1 MIWTYFILFALTAVV
16 LWAAGAFTAW
26 KERRRVA
33 IIFTVSGLIVFFSYI
48 VMMWITLERPPL
60 RTMGE
65 TRLWYSLFLP
75 FAGVI
80 VYGRW
85 RYKWIL
91 AFSTTLSS
99 VFVCFNI
106 FKPEIHSKTLM
117 PALQSP
123 WFAPHVIV
131 YMMAYAILGAALV
144 MAMYLLLFRKTDPT
158 PKECQITDDLVYVG
172 VSLSNPRYA
181 HGCSLGQ
188 GSMGTLLELGPERNL
203 GSYNLAILSCLYSL
217 SPLSSYC
224 LSYCSLGI
232 THWFLSSTN
241 VLVGHKLSAFGERSQ
256 CSHL

>member
-1 MIWTYFILFALTAVV
+1 MWTYFILFALTAVV
-16 LWAAGAFTAW
+16 LWAAGALTAG

-33 IIFTVSGLIVFFSYI
+33 IIFTIAGLMVFFSYI

-91 AFSTTLSS
+91 AFSTILST

-117 PALQSP
+117 PASAESVVCSACNSLHDGLRYS
-123 WFAPHVIV
+123 WGCACD
-131 YMMAYAILGAALV
+131 G
-144 MAMYLLLFRKTDPT
+144 D
-158 PKECQITDDLVYVG
+158 
-172 VSLSNPRYA
+172 VSFTVP
-181 HGCSLGQ
+181 
-188 GSMGTLLELGPERNL
+188 
-203 GSYNLAILSCLYSL
+203 
-217 SPLSSYC
+217 
-224 LSYCSLGI
+224 
-232 THWFLSSTN
+232 
-241 VLVGHKLSAFGERSQ
+241 
-256 CSHL
+256 